1 MLDAIKSFFSASM
14 APPVDAEEDLGEED
28 VRLAA
33 CALLIELAYA
43 DDEFTEDERRHLTSA
58 VRRQYGLGEEHA
70 EALINLAELA
80 RREAVDLYQFTKLI
94 KANYSLGQ
102 KMVLMEV
109 MWGLVYADGD
119 LSGDEESLLRKVCH
133 LLDLSPGY
141 LADVKKRVEVGLDP
155 TDQDAHADPQVPN

>member
-1 MLDAIKSFFSASM
+1 MLDAIKSFFSSSM
-14 APPVDAEEDLGEED
+14 APPPAEQEDLGDED

-58 VRRQYGLGEEHA
+58 VRRQYEVDEERA
-70 EALINLAELA
+70 EELINLAELA

-94 KANYSLGQ
+94 KSNYSLGQ

-109 MWGLVYADGD
+109 MWGLVYADGE
-119 LSGDEESLLRKVCH
+119 LSHDEDALMRKVCN

-141 LADVKKRVEVGLDP
+141 LSDVKKRVEVGRDP
-155 TDQDAHADPQVPN
+155 AGDDGHPEQHSPD

>member
-1 MLDAIKSFFSASM
+1 MLETIKMFFGASM
-14 APPVDAEEDLGEED
+14 APEEGEEELGGED

-43 DDEFTEDERRHLTSA
+43 DDEFSDDERRHLTSA
-58 VRRQYGLGEEHA
+58 VRRQYGLQGEHA
-70 EALINLAELA
+70 EELIALAEEA

-94 KANYSLGQ
+94 KSNYSLGQ

-119 LSGDEESLLRKVCH
+119 LSSDEEILMRKVCN

-141 LADVKKRVEVGLDP
+141 LAQVRKRVEV
-155 TDQDAHADPQVPN
+155 DQDPPQTDPPPDHRRPD

>member
-1 MLDAIKSFFSASM
+1 MLDAIKNFFSDSM
-14 APPVDAEEDLGEED
+14 APPDVDEDLGEED
-28 VRLAA
+28 IRLAA

-58 VRRQYGLGEEHA
+58 VRRQYGLDETNA
-70 EALINLAELA
+70 DALIDLAELA

-109 MWGLVYADGD
+109 MWGLVYSDGD
-119 LSGDEESLLRKVCH
+119 LSSDEDILLRKVCH
-133 LLDLSPGY
+133 LLDVSPGY
-141 LADVKKRVEVGLDP
+141 LADVKKRVEVNRNSQG
-155 TDQDAHADPQVPN
+155 QDAEVHSSEPD

>member
-14 APPVDAEEDLGEED
+14 APTAGEEELGDED

-43 DDEFTEDERRHLTSA
+43 DDEFSDDERRHLTSA
-58 VRRQYGLGEEHA
+58 VRRQYGLEEEHA
-70 EALINLAELA
+70 AELISLAEAA

-94 KANYSLGQ
+94 KASYSLGQ

-119 LSGDEESLLRKVCH
+119 LSNHEEALLRKVCN
-133 LLDLSPGY
+133 LLDVSPGY
-141 LADVKKRVEVGLDP
+141 LADVKKRVEVGRDS
-155 TDQDAHADPQVPN
+155 ADHEDHPHLHKPD

>member
-1 MLDAIKSFFSASM
+1 MLDTIKTFFSSSM
-14 APPVDAEEDLGEED
+14 APPDVDEDLGEED

-58 VRRQYGLGEEHA
+58 VRRQYGLEEEHA
-70 EALINLAELA
+70 EALINLAESA

-119 LSGDEESLLRKVCH
+119 LSGDEEILLRKVCH
-133 LLDLSPGY
+133 LLDVAPGY
-141 LADVKKRVEVGLDP
+141 LADVKKRVEVNRDP
-155 TDQDAHADPQVPN
+155 AGQDTDAGFSEAD

>member
-1 MLDAIKSFFSASM
+1 MLDAIKSFFSSSM
-14 APPVDAEEDLGEED
+14 APPDGEEELGDEDL
-28 VRLAA
+28 RLAA

-58 VRRQYGLGEEHA
+58 VRRQYGLDEEHA

-102 KMVLMEV
+102 KLVLMEV
-109 MWGLVYADGD
+109 MWVLVYADGD
-119 LSGDEESLLRKVCH
+119 LSSDEEALLRKVCH
-133 LLDLSPGY
+133 LLNLSPGY
-141 LADVKKRVEVGLDP
+141 LADVKKRVEISRDP
-155 TDQDAHADPQVPN
+155 KDQDAHPSQQESN

>member
-1 MLDAIKSFFSASM
+1 MLDAITNFFSDSM
-14 APPVDAEEDLGEED
+14 APPDVDEDLGEED

-58 VRRQYGLGEEHA
+58 VRRQYGLDEA
-70 EALINLAELA
+70 NADALIDLAELA

-109 MWGLVYADGD
+109 MWGLVYSDGD
-119 LSGDEESLLRKVCH
+119 LSSDEEILLRKVCH
-133 LLDLSPGY
+133 LLDVSPGY
-141 LADVKKRVEVGLDP
+141 LADVKKRVEVNRDSQG
-155 TDQDAHADPQVPN
+155 QDAKVHSSEPD

>member
-1 MLDAIKSFFSASM
+1 MLDAIKNFFSDPM
-14 APPVDAEEDLGEED
+14 APPDVDEDLGEED
-28 VRLAA
+28 IRLAA

-58 VRRQYGLGEEHA
+58 VRRQYGLDETNA
-70 EALINLAELA
+70 DALIDLAELA

-109 MWGLVYADGD
+109 MWGLVYSDGD
-119 LSGDEESLLRKVCH
+119 LSSDEDILLRKVCH
-133 LLDLSPGY
+133 LLDVSPGY
-141 LADVKKRVEVGLDP
+141 LADVKKRVEVNRNSQG
-155 TDQDAHADPQVPN
+155 QDAEVHSSEPD